1 MLRGTRPPQVPHEK
15 LRKTMTTMILIAPY
29 LAFGLGAAMM
39 ARALHLYSEIRPQ
52 AAESNQRKLAL
63 LLLSALALPTL
74 AHAQAVDLRTATESG
89 NAIIMY
95 LSGTLAAVG
104 IVAAGVAM
112 MMGRQSIAK
121 WAFAGAMICGLAFAI
136 VKTMWSNMGLEA
148 AGVSTFAP

>member
-1 MLRGTRPPQVPHEK
+1 MTNVITGT
-15 LRKTMTTMILIAPY
+15 PY
-29 LAFGLGAAMM
+29 LALVLGAAMLV
-39 ARALHLYSEIRPQ
+39 RALHLYSESRPQ
-52 AAESNQRKLAL
+52 TAENSRRKLAFL
-63 LLLSALALPTL
+63 FFTALAVPTL

-95 LSGTLAAVG
+95 LSGTFAAVG

-121 WAFAGAMICGLAFAI
+121 WAFAGAMVSGLAFAI
-136 VKTMWSNMGLEA
+136 VRTMWSNMGLEA